1 MAKRRTHLALR
12 LILALAAIAPP
23 AVASEYHGQ
32 ILFGGLALPGATITA
47 TQGTKKLSTVSDS
60 AGNYT
65 FADLPD
71 GPWKIDVEMQL
82 FTPLH
87 ADITIAPATSP
98 GKYDLTLLPIDQLLA
113 QTKILK
119 APVTPLPAAPKAVA
133 KKPDG
138 SPADIPKPAEDTPRP
153 SDGFLV
159 NGSSSNA
166 ATTQYALSQAFGNQR
181 PGTKGLYNG
190 GLGLTLGNSTFNARP
205 YSISGI
211 QTDKPSYNLVTGL
224 ASIGGPIKIPHIL
237 PQGPNFFVAY
247 QWSRI
252 NTAATQFGLVPTAAQ
267 RTGDLSGVAT
277 PIYNPQT
284 GLPFANNQVPVSTQ
298 AAALLAL
305 YPLPNIPVTSTYN
318 YQIPVL
324 NSSHTDSLES
334 HLDKTLGRKDQL
346 YGTINFQSIRSGST
360 NLFGFTDRTSTLG
373 LNTSINWSHR
383 FNQRLFTYASYK
395 FSRFRTLTTP
405 NFDNRQNISGEA
417 NITGNNQDPANWGP
431 PSLNFS
437 SGISPL
443 TDAQSA
449 FNRNRT
455 DAFSL
460 SAAIYHGH
468 HNITVG
474 GDLRKQEFNYFTQ
487 QDPRGTFAFTGAATQ
502 GITTGSDLADFLLGT
517 PDTSTI
523 AFGNADKYLR
533 QPVYD
538 LYAADDWRILPILT
552 INAAIR
558 WEYGAPITE
567 IKNRLVNLDVAP
579 GFINV
584 MQVLASDPVGPL
596 TGSNY
601 PTSLLRPDRTNFE
614 PRVGVS
620 WRPIPASTIVVRA
633 GYGVYHDT
641 SVYQSTTLALAQQ
654 APLST
659 SLSVT
664 NTPTCPLTLAN
675 GFTPCSQTTANTF
688 AVDPN
693 FRVGYAQTWQLSVQ
707 RDLPAALQLTAT
719 YFGAKGSHGPQE
731 FYPNTYALGGTDPC
745 PSCPS
750 GFLYKTSNGSSIRNS
765 GQIQLRRRLRSGFSA
780 SMIYTYAHS
789 IDNDAFLG
797 GQGHVTSSAQ
807 TEATPDPSAS
817 VAQNWRDLNA
827 ERSRSSFDQRHL
839 LNLTG
844 QYTSGEGLGGGG
856 LMGGWRGRLLK
867 EWTVVTTIAAGSG
880 LPDNPIYFAAI
891 PGAAAFNIIRPN
903 PTGTPLYIHSG
914 NVHLNAAAFTA
925 PVAGQFGTAG
935 RNSIEGPDSFTLNAS
950 LARTFRPSKKIFLD
964 GRIDATN
971 LLNHAVFT
979 AWNTQINSTQFGVPV
994 SANAMRSMQAT
1005 LRLRF

>member
-1 MAKRRTHLALR
+1 MPRHRRNRALS
-12 LILALAAIAPP
+12 LLCAVAALACPGLAR
-23 AVASEYHGQ
+23 ASEYHGQ
-32 ILFGGLALPGATITA
+32 ILFGGLPLPGATITA
-47 TQGTKKLSTVSDS
+47 TQGTKKLSTVSDP

-82 FTPLH
+82 FTTLH
-87 ADITIAPATSP
+87 ADVAITPTTPA

-113 QTKILK
+113 STKVLK
-119 APVTPLPAAPKAVA
+119 APTSLPNAPSATAKKSDGAAP
-133 KKPDG
+133 
-138 SPADIPKPAEDTPRP
+138 DIPKPPDESTPRP

-166 ATTQYALSQAFGNQR
+166 ATSQYALSQAFGNQR

-205 YSISGI
+205 YSISGV
-211 QTDKPSYNLVTGL
+211 QTDKPSYNLITGL
-224 ASIGGPIKIPHIL
+224 ATIGGPIRIPRIL
-237 PQGPNFFVAY
+237 PHGPNFFVAY
-247 QWSRI
+247 QWSRD
-252 NTAATQFGLVPTAAQ
+252 NNAATQFGLVPTAAQ
-267 RTGDLSGVAT
+267 RTGDLSSIAT
-277 PIYNPQT
+277 PINDPQT
-284 GLPFANNQVPVSTQ
+284 GLPYAGNIVPVSPQ

-305 YPLPNIPVTSTYN
+305 YPLPNIAATSTYN

-324 NSSHTDSLES
+324 NSSHQDSLES
-334 HLDKTLGRKDQL
+334 RLDKTLGRKDQL
-346 YGTINFQSIRSGST
+346 YGGINFQSIRSGNTS
-360 NLFGFTDRTSTLG
+360 LFGFTDRTNTLG
-373 LNTSINWSHR
+373 LNTNINWSHR

-405 NFDNRQNISGEA
+405 NFENRQNISGTA
-417 NITGNNQDPANWGP
+417 GITGNDQDAANWGP
-431 PSLNFS
+431 PTLTFS
-437 SGISPL
+437 SGISAL
-443 TDAQSA
+443 SDAQSA

-474 GDLRKQEFNYFTQ
+474 GDPRKQEFNYFTQ
-487 QDPRGTFAFTGAATQ
+487 QDPRGTFAFTGAAT
-502 GITTGSDLADFLLGT
+502 GSDLAGFLIGI

-538 LYAADDWRILPILT
+538 LYATDDWRILPILT
-552 INAAIR
+552 INYGLR

-567 IKNRLVNLDVAP
+567 TKNRLVNLDIAP
-579 GFINV
+579 GFTDAR
-584 MQVLASDPVGPL
+584 QVLASDPTGVL
-596 TGSNY
+596 TGSHY
-601 PTSLLRPDRTNFE
+601 PTSLIRPDRTNIE

-641 SVYQSTTLALAQQ
+641 SVYQSTALALAQQ
-654 APLST
+654 APLSKT
-659 SLSVT
+659 LSVT
-664 NTPTCPLTLAN
+664 NSPTCPLTLAN
-675 GFTPCSQTTANTF
+675 GFTPCTETTANTF

-693 FRVGYAQTWQLSVQ
+693 FRVGYAQTWQLSIQ
-707 RDLPAALQLTAT
+707 RDLPAALQGTIT
-719 YFGAKGSHGPQE
+719 YLGAKGSNGPQE
-731 FYPNTYALGGTDPC
+731 FYPNTYPLGGADPC

-750 GFLYKTSNGSSIRNS
+750 GFLYKTSGGNSIRNS
-765 GQIQLRRRLRSGFSA
+765 GQIQIRRRLRSGFSA
-780 SMIYTYAHS
+780 SLLYTYAHS

-807 TEATPDPSAS
+807 TEATPDPTAS

-839 LNLTG
+839 LNLTA

-867 EWTVVTTIAAGSG
+867 EWTVVTTAATGSG

-891 PGAAAFNIIRPN
+891 PGAAASNIIRPN
-903 PTGTPLYIHSG
+903 PTGAPLYLHSG
-914 NVHLNAAAFTA
+914 NIHLNAAAFTA
-925 PVAGQFGTAG
+925 PASDQFGTAG
-935 RNSIEGPDSFTLNAS
+935 RNSVEGPDSFTLNAS
-950 LARTFRPSKKIFLD
+950 LARTFRPTKKLFLD

-979 AWNTQINSTQFGVPV
+979 AWNTQINSTQFGVPI
-994 SANAMRSMQAT
+994 SANAMRSLQAT